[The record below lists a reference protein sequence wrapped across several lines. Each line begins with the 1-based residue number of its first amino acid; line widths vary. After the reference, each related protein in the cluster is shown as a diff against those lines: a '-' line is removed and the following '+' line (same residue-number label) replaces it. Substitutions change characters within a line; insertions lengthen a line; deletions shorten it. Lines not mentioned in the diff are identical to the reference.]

1 MTNPLE
7 ELFALQVKLA
17 GLPEPVRQYPAGKV
31 DASTTRKFRY
41 DFAWPEA
48 HILVEINGGTYAHM
62 GHSTGSGIARD
73 YEKSNLAMLAGWRT
87 FVFDRRMVEAG
98 TALDVTAKALGI
110 G

>member
-1 MTNPLE
+1 MSALE
-7 ELFALQVKLA
+7 ELFALQCEQA
-17 GLPEPVRQYPAGKV
+17 GLPTPEREYAAVPGR
-31 DASTTRKFRY
+31 RY
-41 DFAWPEA
+41 RWDFAWA
-48 HILVEINGGTYAHM
+48 DARVLVEINGGTYAHM
-62 GHSTGSGIARD
+62 GHSTGTGIARD

>member
-1 MTNPLE
+1 MIIL
-7 ELFALQVKLA
+7 
-17 GLPEPVRQYPAGKV
+17 RM
-31 DASTTRKFRY
+31 
-41 DFAWPEA
+41 DF
-48 HILVEINGGTYAHM
+48 IGGRECLWTYAHM
-62 GHSTGSGIARD
+62 GHSTGPGIARD

>member
-1 MTNPLE
+1 MSALE
-7 ELFALQVKLA
+7 EMFALQCEQA
-17 GLPEPVRQYPAGKV
+17 GLPTPLREYAAVPGR
-31 DASTTRKFRY
+31 RY
-41 DFAWPEA
+41 RWDFAWA
-48 HILVEINGGTYAHM
+48 DARVLVEINGGTYARM

>member
-1 MTNPLE
+1 MTALE
-7 ELFALQVKLA
+7 EMFALQCEQA
-17 GLPEPVRQYPAGKV
+17 GFPAPLREYAAVPG
-31 DASTTRKFRY
+31 RRFRW
-41 DFAWPEA
+41 DFAWTDA
-48 HILVEINGGTYAHM
+48 RVLVEINGGTYAHM

>member
-1 MTNPLE
+1 MNALE
-7 ELFALQVKLA
+7 EMFALQCEQA
-17 GLPEPVRQYPAGKV
+17 GFPAPLREYAAVPG
-31 DASTTRKFRY
+31 RRFRW
-41 DFAWPEA
+41 DFAWPDKRV
-48 HILVEINGGTYAHM
+48 LVEINGGTYAHM

>member
-7 ELFALQVKLA
+7 DLFALQVKLA
-17 GLPEPVRQYPAGKV
+17 GLPEPVREFMAIPG
-31 DASTTRKFRY
+31 RRY
-41 DFAWPEA
+41 RWDFAWPDQDKRV
-48 HILVEINGGTYAHM
+48 LVEINGGTYAHM

-98 TALDVTAKALGI
+98 AALDITAKALGI

>member
-1 MTNPLE
+1 MNALE
-7 ELFALQVKLA
+7 EMFALQCEQA
-17 GLPEPVRQYPAGKV
+17 GLPTPLREYAAVPGR
-31 DASTTRKFRY
+31 RY
-41 DFAWPEA
+41 RWDFAWPEA
-48 HILVEINGGTYAHM
+48 RVLVEINGGTYAHM
-62 GHSTGSGIARD
+62 GHSTGPGIARD